1 MNEQRTTMH
10 ITLKSVVR
18 KVLTFVVVAAS
29 LQSASAQAEYT
40 VLPGDTFARIARAHD
55 VTLTE
60 LREANPGRSEA
71 LSPGDIVRIPQPM
84 QLTRV
89 MDSVASGSAQMHTV
103 EAGQTLYSIS
113 KLHGI
118 SVEDLEAWNPSA
130 AAGLSI
136 GDQLVVGPGEEAVL
150 AEATPASLGAPEEI
164 LGELPRLRQDTLRT
178 LLMLPFLLEADTVE
192 GGGYSAKTNRLREI
206 SLEFLHGA
214 QWAAQ
219 LLSDSGYTVSLRVV
233 DTEPDS
239 LGVHLWTE
247 GDLEWADVVL
257 GPLRKAPLDSVNGLL
272 RHSMVPQW
280 VLTPQDPSVW
290 EKHPLAFSMGAVHE
304 PGMQALGAL
313 AAQQHDG
320 DTVMMLETRGV
331 DAALERAFREGFL
344 AAATDS
350 THLQS
355 VPANS
360 QFADG
365 LIAELDT
372 SKVNPIA
379 LPAGK
384 SAQSL
389 YAYVQ
394 TELQLADSFP
404 VHVYAN
410 SESREFEFLERRYLN
425 RAHYTVPLH
434 AQTKWNDEQ
443 VAGQIAS
450 FREAYATDPSMYA
463 LIAFDAVIESAR
475 WQGLPWPLP
484 SQAHYQLD
492 WQWDATRKRHI
503 NTYWSLE
510 TMHDGAWVPVD

>member
-1 MNEQRTTMH
+1 MHTTHRPILQMA
-10 ITLKSVVR
+10 IACLVC
-18 KVLTFVVVAAS
+18 LVATVY
-29 LQSASAQAEYT
+29 ASAQSSYT
-40 VLPGDTFARIARAHD
+40 VLPGDTYARIARAHD
-55 VTLTE
+55 LTLSE
-60 LREANPGRSEA
+60 LRDANPGRGEA
-71 LSPGDIVRIPQPM
+71 LAPGDVVRIPQPM
-84 QLTRV
+84 QLVRV
-89 MDSVASGSAQMHTV
+89 MDAVAKGNAQRHTV

-113 KLHGI
+113 KMYGVA
-118 SVEDLEAWNPSA
+118 VEDLEAWNPTA
-130 AAGLSI
+130 ASGLNI
-136 GDQLVVGPGEEAVL
+136 GDQLVVG
-150 AEATPASLGAPEEI
+150 AEAEEETENVPAVSAASLGAPEVAAQK
-164 LGELPRLRQDTLRT
+164 LPALRQDTLRT
-178 LLMLPFLLEADTVE
+178 LLMLPFMLEADTVD

-214 QWAAQ
+214 QWASQA
-219 LLSDSGYTVSLRVV
+219 LSDSGYTVSLRVV

-239 LGVHLWTE
+239 LGTYLWSE
-247 GDLEWADVVL
+247 SDLEWADVVL
-257 GPLRKAPLDSVNGLL
+257 GPLRKAPLDSVNSLL
-272 RHSMVPQW
+272 RNSVVPQW

-290 EKHPLAFSMGAVHE
+290 EKHPLAFSLESVPM
-304 PGMQALGAL
+304 PGMEAMGAL

-331 DAALERAFREGFL
+331 DAVLEQAFRTGFL
-344 AAATDS
+344 RAASDS

-410 SESREFEFLERRYLN
+410 SESREFEFLERRYLD
-425 RAHYTVPLH
+425 RAHYTVPVH
-434 AQTKWNDEQ
+434 AQTKWDDPR
-443 VAGQIAS
+443 VAAQIGQ
-450 FREAYATDPSMYA
+450 FREAFATDPSLYA

-475 WQGLPWPLP
+475 WQGMPWPLP
-484 SQAHYQLD
+484 AQAHYQLD
-492 WQWDATRKRHI
+492 WQWEEGKKRFFNAH
-503 NTYWSLE
+503 WSLE
-510 TMHDGAWVPVD
+510 TMKEGAWVPVD